1 MLMNGWTALCKNFKL
16 IEALVIEQRSVEVA
30 PRHFRNKMKIAQWI
44 LKLFWYVSNEG
55 LTSFVLKFQ
64 VNSTR
69 LSEKRNVKVDP
80 FISSHLQSRL
90 KKEWLF

>member
-1 MLMNGWTALCKNFKL
+1 MLMNDWTALCKNFKL
-16 IEALVIEQRSVEVA
+16 IEALVTKQRLVEVA

-55 LTSFVLKFQ
+55 FTYCVLKVQ

-69 LSEKRNVKVDP
+69 IK
-80 FISSHLQSRL
+80 
-90 KKEWLF
+90 